1 MTEPIPT
8 VRVSIL
14 MGSQSDWST
23 MVHAQ
28 RVLDEL
34 GVANEARVLSA
45 HRKADRLAEY
55 VASAPGRGVRVFI
68 AGAGGAAHLAGC
80 VAAHTTMPVLAV
92 PIKTDLAGGLDSL
105 LSMVQM
111 PKGVPVGTLAVGKAG
126 AINAG
131 ILAAQILSVG
141 DDELARRVADH
152 RRAQVDALSES
163 VEAG

>member
-1 MTEPIPT
+1 MTEPT
-8 VRVSIL
+8 QAARVSIL
-14 MGSQSDWST
+14 MGSKSDWPT

-34 GVANEARVLSA
+34 GVGNEARVISA
-45 HRKADRLAEY
+45 HRKADRLAEF
-55 VASAPGRGVRVFI
+55 VAGAPVRGVRVFI

-131 ILAAQILSVG
+131 ILAAQILAVG
-141 DDELARRVADH
+141 DEALARRVADH
-152 RRAQVDALSES
+152 RRAQVEVLGES
-163 VEAG
+163 VEGD